1 MKTFSHSHF
10 LWCMEQML
18 L

>member
-10 LWCMEQML
+10 LWCMEQTL